1 MLKEPVAA
9 PTVQLARQVTP
20 GQGSAVTRR
29 VWSNIAAG
37 LVIAVFGATAAI
49 VGWRVGRP
57 DTPPPAPASAFLIAI
72 RSMQSEESYQFSA
85 QVTIGIEVLHVTGTF
100 SAPDRIE
107 ETLQL
112 VGGPPIHRLGVGA
125 VTYQSEGGRWTRVS
139 SAAAMADPRAV
150 FDALADV
157 ANVTRQGS
165 VYSFEVTG
173 ASVTALVSGGTAQTV
188 ASGTAAIANGR
199 IQNLMYGSKAGA
211 GTTVV
216 FTYSNFGTAPPVT
229 LPVGVPA

>member
-1 MLKEPVAA
+1 
-9 PTVQLARQVTP
+9 
-20 GQGSAVTRR
+20 
-29 VWSNIAAG
+29 
-37 LVIAVFGATAAI
+37 
-49 VGWRVGRP
+49 
-57 DTPPPAPASAFLIAI
+57 
-72 RSMQSEESYQFSA
+72 MQSVASYQFSA

-100 SAPDRIE
+100 SAPDRID

-112 VGGPPIHRLGVGA
+112 VGGPPIRRLGVGA
-125 VTYQSEGGRWTRVS
+125 VTYQPVFGRWTRTN

-173 ASVTALVSGGTAQTV
+173 ASVTALVSGGSSQTV
-188 ASGTAAIANGR
+188 ASGTATLANGS

-216 FTYSNFGTAPPVT
+216 FTFSNFGAAPPVT
-229 LPVGVPA
+229 LPAGIPA